1 MQKKR
6 LMSRSRDPL
15 QLSNTTPMTL
25 PDERYRS
32 IMQAKRLLEELCS
45 PSLTPRV
52 AAGIRDRARGALR
65 HYPSEYELQQL
76 EQFAPHIIQQQMEPL
91 YKMIKQHE
99 MAESV
104 AKDYA
109 AEGMIKQH
117 STAAK
122 RINLDDPGWEPH
134 L

>member
-1 MQKKR
+1 MLKKR
-6 LMSRSRDPL
+6 ALARSREV
-15 QLSNTTPMTL
+15 TL

-32 IMQAKRLLEELCS
+32 IMQAKRLLEELCD
-45 PSLTPRV
+45 PKMTPRV

-65 HYPSEYELQQL
+65 HYPSEYELNQI
-76 EQFAPHIIQQQMEPL
+76 EQFAPHIVQQQMEPL

-109 AEGMIKQH
+109 AEGLIKQH
-117 STAAK
+117 DSAAK
-122 RINLDDPGWEPH
+122 RINLNDPNWEPH
-134 L
+134 S

>member
-1 MQKKR
+1 
-6 LMSRSRDPL
+6 
-15 QLSNTTPMTL
+15 MTL

-32 IMQAKRLLEELCS
+32 IMQAKRLLEELMD
-45 PSLTPRV
+45 PKLTPRV

-65 HYPSEYELQQL
+65 HYPSEYELKQL
-76 EQFAPHIIQQQMEPL
+76 EQFAPHIVQAQMEPL

-109 AEGMIKQH
+109 AEGMIVQH
-117 STAAK
+117 ESAARRLK
-122 RINLDDPGWEPH
+122 LDDPDWEPH
-134 L
+134 T